1 MNLAIRG
8 IGANIAQGDSF
19 HADAFPDLKAD
30 YVLANPP
37 FNDSDWRGELLRN
50 DKRWVYGTPPA
61 GNANFETSDSNG
73 RKGRLAADG
82 RPACSRRQ
90 PTLDGRIGSA
100 GTSGIAGPLPRASF
114 AEPSRYNRSI
124 RGLAEAT
131 EVWLRRLK
139 KCSASESRAG
149 RGRRVHVEAE
159 RIGWRLACAITTGWP
174 PGVIRGASA
183 RLGSL

>member
-8 IGANIAQGDSF
+8 IGANIARGDSF

-73 RKGRLAADG
+73 PKRTA
-82 RPACSRRQ
+82 
-90 PTLDGRIGSA
+90 
-100 GTSGIAGPLPRASF
+100 
-114 AEPSRYNRSI
+114 
-124 RGLAEAT
+124 
-131 EVWLRRLK
+131 
-139 KCSASESRAG
+139 
-149 RGRRVHVEAE
+149 
-159 RIGWRLACAITTGWP
+159 
-174 PGVIRGASA
+174 
-183 RLGSL
+183 